1 MLAPFR
7 VDKRQ
12 YPYFVPF
19 CISAG
24 SISAVIAALLI
35 FCNIHILSEKYK
47 SLPEKSLRKQYLKKS
62 ISAEF
67 LIIIATFIPFFVL
80 WEILRG
86 IVGKWF

>member
-24 SISAVIAALLI
+24 SISAVILVLLI
-35 FCNIHILSEKYK
+35 FYNIHILSKKYTA
-47 SLPEKSLRKQYLKKS
+47 LPEKPLRKQYLKKS

-67 LIIIATFIPFFVL
+67 LIIITTFIPLLLL

-86 IVGKWF
+86 VVGEWF